1 MSEVNKDTAANA
13 AASAVERAE
22 ALLAQQSEEEVFASV
37 PQPRRL
43 PMPKLKEPGAEEEL
57 APVAASASD
66 EPNEASPA
74 AAAAVEPEAAEP
86 EAVAEETTTAAPMT
100 LSGIEIDE
108 ARGKELR
115 EGVIEALREIFDPE
129 IPVNIYDL
137 GLIYSVEVDER
148 ARVAIQMTLT
158 SPNCPVAGT
167 LPGEVEVKAASVDGV
182 DAAWVDLVWEPTWGP
197 DSMSEE
203 AKLQLG
209 FF

>member
-1 MSEVNKDTAANA
+1 MSEDTKDTAANA

-22 ALLAQQSEEEVFASV
+22 ALLAQQSEDEVFASV

-43 PMPKLKEPGAEEEL
+43 PMPKLKEPSSESEAE
-57 APVAASASD
+57 PVAASAE
-66 EPNEASPA
+66 EPSTPKSTVAEPASEA
-74 AAAAVEPEAAEP
+74 PEAADDEVVM
-86 EAVAEETTTAAPMT
+86 ASAPMT
-100 LSGIEIDE
+100 LSGIEIDQ
-108 ARGKELR
+108 ARATELHD
-115 EGVIEALREIFDPE
+115 GVVEALREIFDPE

-167 LPGEVEVKAASVDGV
+167 LPGEVEVKAASVEGV
-182 DAAWVDLVWEPTWGP
+182 DAAWVDLVWDPPWGP